1 MVPRPTHCNIPH
13 AASSITSIHTYY
25 RARIDSDMPYQ
36 HPIFYPSLYPPQ
48 FWLVSCSDVQL
59 DHFTRV
65 TRI

>member
-36 HPIFYPSLYPPQ
+36 HPIFYPIRPLHPRY
-48 FWLVSCSDVQL
+48 
-59 DHFTRV
+59 TNIKR
-65 TRI
+65 